1 MILHLTLYG
10 QDNAGIHESMDS
22 EPTIVAYPSPTTGF
36 ATIKT
41 PSQITEIIVYNM
53 NGIIVQHLKDVDT
66 IDLTGMSSGVY
77 IVKFSTTN
85 GSKTIKIIKE

>member
-1 MILHLTLYG
+1 
-10 QDNAGIHESMDS
+10 
-22 EPTIVAYPSPTTGF
+22 
-36 ATIKT
+36 
-41 PSQITEIIVYNM
+41 M